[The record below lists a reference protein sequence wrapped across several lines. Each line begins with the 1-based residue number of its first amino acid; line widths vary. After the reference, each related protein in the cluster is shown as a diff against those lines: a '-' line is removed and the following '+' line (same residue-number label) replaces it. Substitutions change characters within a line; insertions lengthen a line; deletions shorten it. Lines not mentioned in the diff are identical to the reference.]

1 VEVNVSDIVITGGGT
16 GGHLSVAKAVA
27 EALLEEGVRPIYIG
41 SSNGQDREWFE
52 DSPLFKET
60 YFFDSRG
67 VVNKKNPIN
76 KAKSLINLIKLS
88 FKCRELFARK
98 DIKKV
103 FSVGGFSAA
112 PASLATL
119 FSKRELFIHE
129 QNSRIGSL
137 NRLLKPYAKGFFS
150 SYDKNSP
157 LKDYPV
163 SDIFFEN
170 SRPRDE
176 VKTILF
182 LGGSQ
187 GAKFINDLALNLAE
201 DLKRKNINIIHQ
213 CGSKEYDRIVE
224 AYKKIEVEAEVHAFS
239 KEIWEL
245 MKRADFAISRAG
257 AGSLWELS
265 ANALPAFYIP
275 YPYAAS
281 NHQYY
286 NALFLEEKD
295 AGFLSYQADIKRDE
309 IFKIID
315 RGVKKE
321 SEKLKELV
329 HRGGAKKIAEFI
341 LR

>member
-1 VEVNVSDIVITGGGT
+1 MSNVVITGGGT
-16 GGHLSVAKAVA
+16 GGHLSVAKAIA
-27 EALLEEGVRPIYIG
+27 EALLEEGVKPIYVG
-41 SSNGQDREWFE
+41 SVNGQDREWFE

-60 YFFDSRG
+60 HFFDSRG

-76 KAKSLINLIKLS
+76 KVKSLSKLIKLS
-88 FKCRELFARK
+88 FECRELFEK
-98 DIKKV
+98 KGVEKV

-137 NRLLKPYAKGFFS
+137 NKLLKPYAKGFFS
-150 SYDKNSP
+150 SYEKSSP
-157 LKDYPV
+157 IKDYPI

-170 SRPRDE
+170 RRLRDE

-187 GAKFINDLALNLAE
+187 GAKFINDLALNLAV

-213 CGSKEYDRIVE
+213 CGSKEYDRVVLE
-224 AYKKIEVEAEVHAFS
+224 YEKLGVEAEVYAFS

-245 MKRADFAISRAG
+245 MSRADFAISRAG

-286 NALFLEEKD
+286 NALFLEDRD

-321 SEKLKELV
+321 SEKLQELV
-329 HRGGAKKIAEFI
+329 HRGGARKIAEFI

>member
-1 VEVNVSDIVITGGGT
+1 MSNIVITGGGT
-16 GGHLSVAKAVA
+16 GGHLSVAKAIA
-27 EALLEEGVRPIYIG
+27 EELLKEGIKPIYIG
-41 SSNGQDREWFE
+41 SINGQDREWFE

-76 KAKSLINLIKLS
+76 KIKALTKLIRLS
-88 FKCRELFARK
+88 SKCREIFRQK
-98 DIKKV
+98 DVDRV

-119 FSKRELFIHE
+119 FSKTKLYIHE

-150 SYDKNSP
+150 SYYSSSP
-157 LKDYPV
+157 IKDYPV
-163 SDIFFEN
+163 SDIFFEY
-170 SRPRDE
+170 SRLRDE
-176 VKTILF
+176 VRTILF

-187 GAKFINDLALNLAE
+187 GAKFINDLALNLAS
-201 DLKRKNINIIHQ
+201 DLKRKNIHIIHQ
-213 CGSKEYDRIVE
+213 CGAKEYDRVTSE
-224 AYKKIEVEAEVHAFS
+224 YEKLGVEAEVYAFS

-245 MKRADFAISRAG
+245 MRKADFAISRSG

-286 NALFLEEKD
+286 NALFLEEKG
-295 AGFLSYQADIKRDE
+295 AAFLSYQADVKREE

-315 RGVKKE
+315 GGVKQQ
-321 SEKLKELV
+321 SERLKELV
-329 HRGGAKKIAEFI
+329 HSGGARKIVEYM
-341 LR
+341 LTR